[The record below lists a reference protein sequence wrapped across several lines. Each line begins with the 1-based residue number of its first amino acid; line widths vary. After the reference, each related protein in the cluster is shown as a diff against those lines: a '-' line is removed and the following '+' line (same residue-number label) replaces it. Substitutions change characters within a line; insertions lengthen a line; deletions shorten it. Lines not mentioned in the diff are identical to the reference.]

1 MLAIV
6 ALDILPCNLKASV
19 DRDILFEMA
28 KNCQRNN
35 EIEIVFLIPFCQ
47 LLLTIVARILN
58 DALDSIY
65 WKPLI
70 GDAH

>member
-1 MLAIV
+1 MAIV

-19 DRDILFEMA
+19 DRDILFEIA
-28 KNCQRNN
+28 KNCQCNN
-35 EIEIVFLIPFCQ
+35 EIEIVILIPFWQ
-47 LLLTIVARILN
+47 WLLTIVARILN